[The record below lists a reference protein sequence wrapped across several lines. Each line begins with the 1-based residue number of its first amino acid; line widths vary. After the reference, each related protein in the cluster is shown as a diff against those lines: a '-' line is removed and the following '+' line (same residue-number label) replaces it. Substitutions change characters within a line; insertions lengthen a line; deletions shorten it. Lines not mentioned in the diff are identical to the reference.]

1 MADFD
6 PTHPG
11 EILMT
16 EFLEPMG
23 ITQYRIAKAIDV
35 PPRRINEIVHG
46 KRAITADTALRLS
59 RALGLSDMFF
69 INMQAHYD
77 AEVARET
84 ASDRIGHDRA
94 DRLSSAELN
103 APSAARQAGRRRPF
117 YSRPIPNLQTTPSTS
132 VSNQLNP
139 SPVIASKASA
149 PQPLSRSPD
158 HHRLHPKKRSAHW
171 HRVQYWWWSGWGAR
185 PKHPPGQLV

>member
-1 MADFD
+1 MADFA

-69 INMQAHYD
+69 IHMQARYD
-77 AEVARET
+77 AEIARDKLAVELGT
-84 ASDRIGHDRA
+84 IERIA
-94 DRLSSAELN
+94 
-103 APSAARQAGRRRPF
+103 
-117 YSRPIPNLQTTPSTS
+117 
-132 VSNQLNP
+132 
-139 SPVIASKASA
+139 
-149 PQPLSRSPD
+149 
-158 HHRLHPKKRSAHW
+158 
-171 HRVQYWWWSGWGAR
+171 
-185 PKHPPGQLV
+185 

>member
-77 AEVARET
+77 AEVARERLAT
-84 ASDRIGHDRA
+84 EWGTIERIA
-94 DRLSSAELN
+94 
-103 APSAARQAGRRRPF
+103 
-117 YSRPIPNLQTTPSTS
+117 
-132 VSNQLNP
+132 
-139 SPVIASKASA
+139 
-149 PQPLSRSPD
+149 
-158 HHRLHPKKRSAHW
+158 
-171 HRVQYWWWSGWGAR
+171 
-185 PKHPPGQLV
+185 